1 MNANAPGAAQPSP
14 AHLAQETRRQSR
26 RELLAEAV
34 KMRDA
39 GRYPYGDGWYTIR
52 QIERVHALRVQRDRA
67 LVMQA
72 AGAIGAG
79 WVVFLGLLWLMFAL
93 LLPG

>member
-1 MNANAPGAAQPSP
+1 MSANAPAADGPSL
-14 AHLAQETRRQSR
+14 ARLAQETRRHSR

-39 GRYPYGDGWYTIR
+39 GRYPYADGWYTIE
-52 QIERVHALRVQRDRA
+52 QIERVHTLRVQRDRA

-72 AGAIGAG
+72 AGVIGVG
-79 WVVFLGLLWLMFAL
+79 WVVFLGLVWLMYTL